1 MAVVLAVLLASNL
14 RAFALSSSLDISQYA
29 HTAWRSAE
37 GFPVKGAITGIA
49 QTPDGYLWI
58 ATEFGTLLRFDGVRT
73 VPLKPSIHEKL
84 LSMFASRDGTLW
96 IGSDGGLASW
106 KAGTLTKYSELEG
119 NYVNS
124 FAEDGE
130 GTVWVGLSWDPG
142 GGRVCAIRRGTAQCS
157 PPHGNLGRYVR
168 SLCSDGDKLWV
179 YGESG
184 LWQWKP
190 APARLSTVQKPEDW
204 FRSRMSCTNDAGRSL
219 IALPG
224 GVSQVVDGKMLPFR
238 LPDSPNV
245 PDPTAM
251 LRDRDGG
258 LWLGTKSHGLLHVHE
273 GRTDRFTRSDGISG
287 DSIWALFEDRE
298 GNIWVA
304 TLDGLDRFRE
314 RAIPSVSVRQGLS
327 RNDVWSVLGARD
339 GSVWVG
345 SRDGLHR
352 WKDGRFTS
360 YPPGGGLGN
369 NPGSLFEDE
378 RGRIWTSTSRGLAYF
393 SEGRFTPVTREPTG
407 QIHSITEDRSGRLW
421 ISEDLEGRQSI
432 GSLEAGTVAGG
443 RGEVHRIP
451 RARLGLAESTI
462 ILSPDDV
469 RGGLW
474 IGARNALASF
484 KDGTLQESFTT
495 VDGRP
500 FGEVTGI
507 HSDAEGTLWAAAEAG
522 LLRLR
527 DGRLTIL
534 TSANGLPCAPP
545 VWWVTEDD
553 DRSLWLSLNCGVAR
567 IRRPELEAWAADTK
581 RTVAVTVFDNAD
593 GVRQR
598 WNPSKGYGPI
608 ATRSKDGKVWFL
620 GLDGVGVIDP
630 GRLSHNALPPPV
642 HIERI
647 AANGKLYWQNLTA
660 LAPSSLALPPAI
672 RDLEIEFTALS
683 LAVPDKVRFRYK
695 LEGQDPDW
703 KEVANERKVQYSNLA
718 PGSYRFRVLASNNSG
733 VWNEAGA
740 SVDFTIPPAFHQTT
754 WFRAL
759 CAAALAALLWAA
771 YRIRVGVL
779 VRRQRLQLDAQ
790 EEERARIAGE
800 LHDGVLQHL
809 SAVTLNLGALKY
821 KIPPDSP
828 AKEELARAQGK
839 LVEIGRDIRDLSHEL
854 HSATLQQAGLAR
866 ALSAYCEEFGAAR
879 GIPVSCAA
887 DEVGTALAP
896 GAALALYRI
905 AQEALGNVAK
915 HANAKRVQ
923 VRLERADRAVRLT
936 VSDDGRGFDP
946 AGSGESGG
954 VGLANMRARVRAL
967 DGRLEIE
974 SQPGRGTTIRAEL
987 PVRTA
992 LIPKS

>member
-1 MAVVLAVLLASNL
+1 MRAHTKAVLLAVLLASNP
-14 RAFALSSSLDISQYA
+14 RALALNSSLDISQYA
-29 HTAWRSAE
+29 HTAWRTAE
-37 GFPVKGAITGIA
+37 GFPVKGVITGIA

-106 KAGTLTKYSELEG
+106 KDGTLTKYSELEG
-119 NYVNS
+119 NYVNR

-130 GTVWVGLSWDPG
+130 GTVWVALSWDPG

-157 PPHGNLGRYVR
+157 PPHGSLGRYVKA
-168 SLCSDGDKLWV
+168 LCSDGDKLWV
-179 YGESG
+179 YAESG

-190 APARLSTVQKPEDW
+190 APARLSTVQKPQAW
-204 FRSRMSCTNDAGRSL
+204 HMPGMSCTNDAGRSL

-245 PDPTAM
+245 PDTTSM

-258 LWLGTKSHGLLHVHE
+258 LWIGTASHGLLHVHD
-273 GRTDRFTRSDGISG
+273 GRTDRFTRSDGLSG

-304 TLDGLDRFRE
+304 TNDGLDRFRE
-314 RAIPSVSVRQGLS
+314 RAVPSVSVRQGLS

-339 GSVWVG
+339 GSVWIG

-352 WKDGRFTS
+352 WKDGRFTR
-360 YPPGGGLGN
+360 YPPGGGLGD

-393 SEGRFTPVTREPTG
+393 SQGRFTPVTREPTG

-421 ISEDLEGRQSI
+421 FSEDLEGRQSI
-432 GSLEAGTVAGG
+432 GSLEVGTVAGDG
-443 RGEVHRIP
+443 GEVHRIP

-462 ILSPDDV
+462 ILSPGDM
-469 RGGLW
+469 RGGFW
-474 IGARNALASF
+474 IGARNALAYF
-484 KDGTLQESFTT
+484 RDGTIQESFTT

-507 HSDAEGTLWAAAEAG
+507 HSDAEGTLWAAADAG

-527 DGRLTIL
+527 DGRLTML
-534 TSANGLPCAPP
+534 TSANGLPCTPP

-553 DRSLWLSLNCGVAR
+553 DHSLWLSLNCGVAR
-567 IRRPELEAWAADTK
+567 IRRPELEAWALDTK
-581 RTVAVTVFDNAD
+581 RSVAVTIFDNAD
-593 GVRQR
+593 GVRQH

-608 ATRSKDGKVWFL
+608 VTRSKDGKVLFI
-620 GLDGVGVIDP
+620 GMEGVGVIDP
-630 GRLSHNALPPPV
+630 RRLSHNGLPPPV

-647 AANGKLYWQNLTA
+647 VANGELHWQNLTA
-660 LAPSSLALPPAI
+660 MAPSILALPPVI

-718 PGSYRFRVLASNNSG
+718 PGSYRFRVIASNNSG
-733 VWNEAGA
+733 VWNEVGDALGFDVA
-740 SVDFTIPPAFHQTT
+740 PAYYQTP

-759 CAAALAALLWAA
+759 CLVLVLALAWAGYQLRVRQLRQRFEMTFDARVAERTRIARDLHDTLLQSFHGLLLRFQTAFNLLPDRPAESKQVLASAIDQAAEAITEGRDAVQGLRTSATETNDLADSLRALAEELGARRGQCSIAA
-771 YRIRVGVL
+771 YGS
-779 VRRQRLQLDAQ
+779 
-790 EEERARIAGE
+790 AGHAE
-800 LHDGVLQHL
+800 G
-809 SAVTLNLGALKY
+809 SAS
-821 KIPPDSP
+821 D
-828 AKEELARAQGK
+828 
-839 LVEIGRDIRDLSHEL
+839 
-854 HSATLQQAGLAR
+854 
-866 ALSAYCEEFGAAR
+866 
-879 GIPVSCAA
+879 CA
-887 DEVGTALAP
+887 
-896 GAALALYRI
+896 
-905 AQEALGNVAK
+905 
-915 HANAKRVQ
+915 
-923 VRLERADRAVRLT
+923 
-936 VSDDGRGFDP
+936 
-946 AGSGESGG
+946 
-954 VGLANMRARVRAL
+954 
-967 DGRLEIE
+967 
-974 SQPGRGTTIRAEL
+974 
-987 PVRTA
+987 
-992 LIPKS
+992 